1 MDPKTITDPIDPDAA
16 SLADEPLPGD
26 AADATTPGWG
36 EGPAAEPAGGREWL
50 TQLQKMIDDIAT
62 QAAPVARQIGAKAAE
77 LAAVA
82 AEKAGPA
89 MHKAADVTTDVGQKV
104 AERAQK
110 LATDLRR
117 DAEGEAAEAPTTNGF
132 ASGVDTPEEATT
144 GTGSTPA

>member
-1 MDPKTITDPIDPDAA
+1 MDQTTDPLRDETTATDAA
-16 SLADEPLPGD
+16 AEPTFGTD
-26 AADATTPGWG
+26 TTSTGGSTESGWG
-36 EGPAAEPAGGREWL
+36 EGANAEPAAGGREWI

-89 MHKAADVTTDVGQKV
+89 LHKAADVTSDVGQKV

-117 DAEGEAAEAPTTNGF
+117 EADAEATNGAAPDVEAPT
-132 ASGVDTPEEATT
+132 DTPT
-144 GTGSTPA
+144 GAGSASA

>member
-1 MDPKTITDPIDPDAA
+1 MTEPTDTTTTQAA
-16 SLADEPLPGD
+16 DTTTGLSDEPIPGD
-26 AADATTPGWG
+26 TASSGWAEGQTEQAAGNQ
-36 EGPAAEPAGGREWL
+36 WL

-89 MHKAADVTTDVGQKV
+89 LHRAADVTTDVGQKV

-110 LATDLRR
+110 LATDLRQQA
-117 DAEGEAAEAPTTNGF
+117 DADAPATTGSTNGHG
-132 ASGVDTPEEATT
+132 AAAATHEETT